1 MSETLTTRLDR
12 AIRNGFVGPDAAN
25 EMNRLLQEA
34 AAEIERLEAALNPRQ
49 WNQSLSDAWHR
60 NIPDTTAAFRALRE
74 APRGYVPGPVGSGGA
89 R

>member
-34 AAEIERLEAALNPRQ
+34 KAEIDRLEALV
-49 WNQSLSDAWHR
+49 QSLRVPSVGFGDAR
-60 NIPDTTAAFRALRE
+60 
-74 APRGYVPGPVGSGGA
+74 
-89 R
+89 